1 MWNEDERKDGGG
13 EKTNLSSWDD
23 GQSHSQEQTDNE
35 VQIGDEKDE
44 KALSGEEMQKSGSGL
59 W

>member
-13 EKTNLSSWDD
+13 KKANLSSGDN
-23 GQSHSQEQTDNE
+23 GQSHRQEQTDNE
-35 VQIGDEKDE
+35 VQIGDEENE
-44 KALSGEEMQKSGSGL
+44 KIFSGEEMQKSGHGR

>member
-1 MWNEDERKDGGG
+1 MWDEEERKDGGG
-13 EKTNLSSWDD
+13 EKANLSSGDD
-23 GQSHSQEQTDNE
+23 GQSHSQEQADHE

-44 KALSGEEMQKSGSGL
+44 KALSGEKMQKSGSGL